1 MAKDKTY
8 QTDIRRARKRAKRK
22 SHVKKLL
29 GATFIL
35 CIALILALTS
45 QAWLPK
51 VQKLAK
57 DTKDTVAKS
66 SAKIEEGEFPIAI
79 GETNSSE
86 IYTYG
91 ERFVLVTDTS
101 VTIYDSDGNKI
112 KSVQHSLAN
121 PKGVTGGNMLLL
133 YDIGGYS
140 LMAIGDEG
148 EVYKKTFGE
157 KIVLAE
163 IGSRDYAAIVT
174 QTDKY
179 LSYMT
184 VYDPKGNEA
193 FLWSSGQRI
202 VDITMNPEGNGCI
215 VSTFKTVGGE
225 FTSVITSL
233 SFMQT
238 DPLFV
243 IDNIPAMIYDTVM
256 CEDGSL
262 WMIGDTKLL
271 HLSSGGQTLAQ
282 YDYNTELSAKS
293 ADSKTAAIVEKS
305 ITKGGFDLTI
315 ANTSSSDI
323 YQLTIEDECKQVTCK
338 DGKVYI
344 LMNGKLAVFG
354 EAGEQEASYEV
365 SPDYQSFVFIDD
377 AMYVE
382 DYSNIYKVT
391 FE

>member
-22 SHVKKLL
+22 KSLKKLL
-29 GATFIL
+29 GVTVIL
-35 CIALILALTS
+35 CIVLIVALTS

-51 VQKLAK
+51 LQKLAQ
-57 DTKDTVAKS
+57 DTKETVVKS
-66 SAKIEEGEFPIAI
+66 GAKIEEGEFPIAI

-121 PKGVTGGNMLLL
+121 PIGVCGGNMLLL
-133 YDIGGYS
+133 YDLGGYS
-140 LMAIGDEG
+140 LMAINDDG
-148 EVYKKTFGE
+148 VAYRKTFGE
-157 KIVLAE
+157 KIIIAE
-163 IGSRDYAAIVT
+163 IGNKDYAAIVT

-202 VDITMNPEGNGCI
+202 VDLTMNEAGNGCA
-215 VSTFKTVGGE
+215 VSTFKASGGE
-225 FTSVITSL
+225 LTSVITSL
-233 SFMQT
+233 SFSQT
-238 DPLFV
+238 EPLFV
-243 IDNIPAMIYDTVM
+243 IDNIPAMIYDTVF
-256 CEDGSL
+256 CEDDSL
-262 WMIGDTKLL
+262 WVIGDTKLMR
-271 HLSSGGQTLAQ
+271 LSSDGTVLSQ
-282 YDYNTELSAKS
+282 YDYNTALSS
-293 ADSKTAAIVEKS
+293 VGADGNTAAIVEKS
-305 ITKGGFDLTI
+305 VTKGYFDLTVVST
-315 ANTSSSDI
+315 ASSDV
-323 YQLTIEDECKQVTCK
+323 YQLSIEDECRQVTCK

-344 LMNGKLAVFG
+344 LMKGKLAVFG
-354 EAGEQEASYEV
+354 ETGEQEASYEV
-365 SPDYQSFVFIDD
+365 SPDYKSFVFIGD

-391 FE
+391 FK